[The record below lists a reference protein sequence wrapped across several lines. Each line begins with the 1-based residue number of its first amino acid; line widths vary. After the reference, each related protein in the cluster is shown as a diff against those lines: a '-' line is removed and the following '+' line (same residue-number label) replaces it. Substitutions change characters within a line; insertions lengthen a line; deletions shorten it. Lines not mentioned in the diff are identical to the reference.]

1 MKKSR
6 IYAERIQ
13 NQFGGFCVRVLKNEI
28 QYIRREQ
35 SRAAAKEKSL
45 DNLSEKELSELAVRD
60 SYFHADHVFHV
71 CGKDIVVS
79 GDMLADALKQLPPEK
94 RDLILLSYF
103 LEMTDAE
110 IGKELN
116 TVRQNISKRRTC
128 ILALMREYLEK
139 EGFEWSQT

>member
-71 CGKDIVVS
+71 CGKDVVVS

-94 RDLILLSYF
+94 RDIILLSYF

-116 TVRQNISKRRTC
+116 TVRQNISKRRTR

>member
-1 MKKSR
+1 MIKSGT
-6 IYAERIQ
+6 YTERIQ

-28 QYIRREQ
+28 RYIHREW
-35 SRAAAKEKSL
+35 SRATAKEKSL
-45 DNLSEKELSELAVRD
+45 DNLSDKELSELEVQD
-60 SYFHADHVFHV
+60 NYFHADHIFRV
-71 CGKDIVVS
+71 CGKDVVVS

-94 RDLILLSYF
+94 RDIILLSYF

-116 TVRQNISKRRTC
+116 TVRQNISKRRNR

-139 EGFEWSQT
+139 EGFEWPQT

>member
-6 IYAERIQ
+6 NYTERIQ

-28 QYIRREQ
+28 RYIHREQ
-35 SRAAAKEKSL
+35 SQAAVKEKSL

-71 CGKDIVVS
+71 CGKDVVVI
-79 GDMLADALKQLPPEK
+79 GDMLADALKQLSPEK
-94 RDLILLSYF
+94 RDIILLSYF

-116 TVRQNISKRRTC
+116 TVRQNISKRRAR

>member
-6 IYAERIQ
+6 TYTERIQ

-71 CGKDIVVS
+71 CGKDVVVS

-94 RDLILLSYF
+94 RDIILLSYF

-116 TVRQNISKRRTC
+116 TVRQNISKRRTRM
-128 ILALMREYLEK
+128 LALMREYLEK

>member
-6 IYAERIQ
+6 TYTERIQ

-28 QYIRREQ
+28 RYIRREQ

-60 SYFHADHVFHV
+60 DYFHADHVFHV
-71 CGKDIVVS
+71 CGKDVIVS

-94 RDLILLSYF
+94 RDIILLSYF

-116 TVRQNISKRRTC
+116 TVRQNISKRRAR
-128 ILALMREYLEK
+128 ILELMREYLEK
-139 EGFEWSQT
+139 EGFEWPQT

>member
-1 MKKSR
+1 MKKSGT
-6 IYAERIQ
+6 YTERIQ

-28 QYIRREQ
+28 RYIHREW
-35 SRAAAKEKSL
+35 SRATAKEKSL
-45 DNLSEKELSELAVRD
+45 DNLSDKELSELEVQD
-60 SYFHADHVFHV
+60 NYFHADHIFRV
-71 CGKDIVVS
+71 CGKDDVVS

-94 RDLILLSYF
+94 RDIILLSYF

-116 TVRQNISKRRTC
+116 TVRQNISKRRNR

-139 EGFEWSQT
+139 EGFEWPQT

>member
-6 IYAERIQ
+6 TYTERIQ

-28 QYIRREQ
+28 RYIHREQ
-35 SRAAAKEKSL
+35 SRTAAKEKSL
-45 DNLSEKELSELAVRD
+45 DNLSEKELSELVLRD

-71 CGKDIVVS
+71 CGKDVVVI

-94 RDLILLSYF
+94 RDIILLSYF

-116 TVRQNISKRRTC
+116 TVRQNISKRRAR

-139 EGFEWSQT
+139 EGFEWPQT

>member
-60 SYFHADHVFHV
+60 SYFHAEHVFHV
-71 CGKDIVVS
+71 CGKDVVVS
-79 GDMLADALKQLPPEK
+79 GDMLADALKQLSPEK
-94 RDLILLSYF
+94 RDIILLSYF

-116 TVRQNISKRRTC
+116 TVRQNISKRRAR